1 MNPSDAFAQ
10 MKFRDP
16 ARARGLRDALER
28 LVRDAAHAPVS
39 VMHVC
44 GSHEQAIAKF
54 GLRAAFPQELQVIM
68 GPGCPVCVTDV
79 PEVDEAVALAKRGV
93 RIASYGDMLR
103 VPGTSQSLADA
114 KAEGANVDVVYSV
127 TQAVELAREHDEE
140 IVFFASGFET
150 TAVATAAILV
160 DDPPDNFSV
169 LSAHKYIPP
178 VMEIVAEMPET
189 KIEGFLAAGHAATIT
204 GSAVFEKFVERHGL
218 PVVIAGFEPLDVMA
232 GLVKLLEVIN
242 SGEPRVENAF
252 PRCVTREGNVHAQN
266 LLWRVFRATGGRW
279 RGIAHVPNG
288 NLRLRD
294 EFAKYDTRKR
304 FTIDASALWGY
315 APPKL
320 VQQCQCGDIMAGIA
334 SPSDCQLFGKECTP
348 DKPVGACMVS
358 AEGTCRIWHQY
369 GGRPDLR
376 SMRRGAA

>member
-10 MKFRDP
+10 LKFRDP

-28 LVRDAAHAPVS
+28 LVQGADHAPVS

-79 PEVDEAVALAKRGV
+79 PEVDEAVALAKQGV

-114 KAEGANVDVVYSV
+114 KAEGAKVDVVYSV
-127 TQAVELAREHDEE
+127 TQAVDLAREHDED

-150 TAVATAAILV
+150 TAVATAAVLV
-160 DDPPDNFSV
+160 DDPPENFSV

-218 PVVIAGFEPLDVMA
+218 PVVIAGFEPLDVLA

-252 PRCVTREGNVHAQN
+252 PRCVTREGNVQAQK
-266 LLWRVFRATGGRW
+266 LLWRVFRPTGGRW

-294 EFAKYDTRKR
+294 EFAKFDTRKR
-304 FTIDASALWGY
+304 FTIDASSLWSY

-348 DKPVGACMVS
+348 DTPVGACMVS
-358 AEGTCRIWHQY
+358 AEGTCKIWHQY

-376 SMRRGAA
+376 SIKRGAA